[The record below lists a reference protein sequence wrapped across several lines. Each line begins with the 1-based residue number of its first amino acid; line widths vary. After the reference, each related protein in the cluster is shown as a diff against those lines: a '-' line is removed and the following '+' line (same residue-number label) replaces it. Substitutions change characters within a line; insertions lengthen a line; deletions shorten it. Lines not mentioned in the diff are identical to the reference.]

1 MGCGLDVTTGRAG
14 GGIPPPKFSTMQRL
28 LITVGIAL
36 AAVGVFWP
44 WLAKIPLFRL
54 PGDLVVNKPHLKIYV
69 PVTSMVVL
77 SVVVSLLFW
86 IIRKLK

>member
-1 MGCGLDVTTGRAG
+1 
-14 GGIPPPKFSTMQRL
+14 MQRL
-28 LITVGIAL
+28 LIIAGIAL
-36 AAVGVFWP
+36 IAVGLLWP
-44 WLAKIPLFRL
+44 WLVKIPLFRL

-69 PVTSMVVL
+69 PITSMVVL